1 MVQRKDY
8 DNLSH
13 LNFNWIKHSNLFR
26 YAISTWEYSHYNLLE
41 MKGLPPTKEEFG
53 REKFDSPSSHS
64 ATSFPRS
71 LVLVHSLPQYLT
83 FTHFARAYF
92 FNFYE
97 RRQVKIPAGEML
109 TMKRLA
115 NRIPRIRDAGRATRR
130 DATEGWDA
138 AWNVTRLIECNASRG
153 LGDWDGWQE
162 DGDGKGDRRMC
173 WTREGAASHSIS
185 VADFEVPIPSAVQQW
200 SLFCRRKR
208 GYRCW
213 TSIDWKRSMRLL
225 A

>member
-26 YAISTWEYSHYNLLE
+26 HAISTWEYSHYNLLE
-41 MKGLPPTKEEFG
+41 MKDLSPTKEEFG

-130 DATEGWDA
+130 DAT
-138 AWNVTRLIECNASRG
+138 RR
-153 LGDWDGWQE
+153 DG
-162 DGDGKGDRRMC
+162 GMR
-173 WTREGAASHSIS
+173 
-185 VADFEVPIPSAVQQW
+185 
-200 SLFCRRKR
+200 
-208 GYRCW
+208 
-213 TSIDWKRSMRLL
+213 RSMKRDAFDRVQRLAGFRRL
-225 A
+225 GWMTGGWGW